1 MVSDFEKD
9 IPVSIRVNSLVYGA
23 AQDRASQGNVK
34 LPDIIRAAFESVA
47 SGDATAFNCV
57 LFKVVAGS
65 DQLAHTAWLSRRV
78 RELFVDRD
86 GVLIGKSD
94 RGSRKAGD
102 PVGLAVRGGLPC
114 VSVDAKYVPVRDVVY
129 ALHHECWRGDVV
141 NVDGNIDNNRY
152 ENLTLSDSANEKSLV
167 LNVNLSITELKAVI
181 AGRQKAVVISCN
193 KDETEKLTII
203 TELITRESSIPA
215 LLTDGKKQTVR
226 QAIHA
231 SSIGD
236 SRFLISIV

>member
-1 MVSDFEKD
+1 MAGNYEKD
-9 IPVSIRVNSLVYGA
+9 IPVSIRVNSLVYSA
-23 AQDRASQGNVK
+23 AQDRACFAGVK
-34 LPDIIRAAFESVA
+34 LPDVIRAAFESVA
-47 SGDATAFNCV
+47 SGDAAAFNCV
-57 LFKVVAGS
+57 LFKVVAGN

-78 RELFVDRD
+78 RDLFVDRD

-141 NVDGNIDNNRY
+141 NDDENIDNNRY

-167 LNVNLSITELKAVI
+167 LNVNLSITELKAVM

-193 KDETEKLTII
+193 KDETDKLTVI

-231 SSIGD
+231 ASIGD
-236 SRFLISIV
+236 SRFLISVV